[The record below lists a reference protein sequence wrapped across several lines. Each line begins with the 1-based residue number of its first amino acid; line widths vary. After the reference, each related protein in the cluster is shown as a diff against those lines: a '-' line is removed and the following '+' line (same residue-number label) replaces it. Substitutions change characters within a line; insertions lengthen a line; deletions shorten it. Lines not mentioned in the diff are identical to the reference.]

1 MRLGVVI
8 EGQEDFELPEQ
19 MLLSVYLNQLD
30 VEQAGELD
38 PALSAYLA
46 NDANCTPP
54 L

>member
-8 EGQEDFELPEQ
+8 EGHDDSELPEQ

-30 VEQAGELD
+30 PEQARD
-38 PALSAYLA
+38 FNPALSVYLA
-46 NDANCTPP
+46 DEANRTPP